1 MRGTLR
7 IESEAG
13 VGTTVY
19 VSLSLL
25 VADKVTSTEH
35 EQKRPEKQVNLAGVK
50 VLLAED
56 NELNREIAK
65 VLLEDEKMIVTEVC
79 NDCQCFHR
87 GASADQGS
95 RNE

>member
-1 MRGTLR
+1 M
-7 IESEAG
+7 
-13 VGTTVY
+13 
-19 VSLSLL
+19 
-25 VADKVTSTEH
+25 
-35 EQKRPEKQVNLAGVK
+35 NLAGVK